1 MIVRAAATPHVGRVM
16 RTLSSILR
24 VAESLDRSHA
34 QAITGLELRDRGD
47 DVLLLVHTAT
57 DAELEVWATNR
68 HLQPFEKLLGK
79 PVRLESAT
87 ISQPAVISTPPR
99 RKQHIKLV
107 SAKAK
112 AARTL

>member
-1 MIVRAAATPHVGRVM
+1 
-16 RTLSSILR
+16 
-24 VAESLDRSHA
+24 
-34 QAITGLELRDRGD
+34 LRDRGD

-87 ISQPAVISTPPR
+87 IAPPAAVSAPSSRKR
-99 RKQHIKLV
+99 RIKLV
-107 SAKAK
+107 SPKAK
-112 AARTL
+112 AERTL